1 MVTSA
6 PPQSPYPIPAPA
18 IALFSLKSAA
28 KISTESN
35 PPLRRISASESTPPS
50 FLSCLRLRQVFSLVI
65 SCSLRSVRPR
75 RTSYR
80 AAVRPL
86 PSQARV
92 GLPRFQSWPQV
103 SSHRAPKRSGAFGLV
118 SRALNRPNRE
128 LRPSPV
134 MAPPRALPAPAS
146 QLPSLPGDLISAFV
160 SRSNDHGGRI
170 PLRPS
175 ILQKTLRII

>member
-103 SSHRAPKRSGAFGLV
+103 SSHRAPKRHCAFG
-118 SRALNRPNRE
+118 SRSTVLYRRIGQ
-128 LRPSPV
+128 LRPCV
-134 MAPPRALPAPAS
+134 AMAARGRPQLRPADFNPAP
-146 QLPSLPGDLISAFV
+146 
-160 SRSNDHGGRI
+160 RSNLSR
-170 PLRPS
+170 
-175 ILQKTLRII
+175 